1 VGRVNDPATTAPRS
15 PGERDTAAPTPAA
28 PTGTRPR
35 GIAGIAE
42 RVARGL
48 RAEIRAAAHRPRR
61 SLLVKDIALWA
72 VLALPATFDLL
83 SPLQPAA
90 PAWWLRIAGLG
101 VLAAAVAISR
111 TRPTAAL
118 LTAIALIP
126 VHGNFAFAMPVM
138 SYLTGLRTPRARPV
152 LWVFTAVFAAG
163 TLINIARGI
172 DVTTWFP
179 LTLWL
184 VLLGVLPW
192 LIGRYWQQHQELL
205 HAGWERADRL
215 EREQRITAERERL
228 RERARIAQ
236 DMHDSLG
243 HELALIAVRA
253 GALQVAP
260 GLDDRHRAAAA
271 ELRAGAADATE
282 HLREIIGIL
291 HDDTARRAAAGQ
303 TTGPAATDAPAR
315 PVHESVHDLVDRARA
330 SGVPV
335 RLATTGDPAP
345 GPLPPMIALAAHRI
359 VQEAITNAAKHA
371 PGAPITVALARRT
384 PAPPDTEPPAIV
396 VTVTNDAPPDG
407 PALLPPGGGH
417 GLTGLTER
425 ARLAG
430 GTLHA
435 APAPGG
441 GFTVRAVLP
450 ETPPPGP
457 RPLDAPDGPSESAR
471 HLERERRHVR
481 RGLITAIAVP
491 AALIAA
497 LGAVMLGYY
506 TYATLNSVLPPADY
520 AALRIGDTR
529 AHIDPLLP
537 PVQATEAGTVRAR
550 VPEPP
555 GAHCRYYR
563 PTADL
568 LGTGHLYRLCFT
580 GGRLTAKN
588 TYSTADPAT
597 KGPE

>member
-1 VGRVNDPATTAPRS
+1 MNDPATTVPQR
-15 PGERDTAAPTPAA
+15 PGERDTAPHARPGTRTPA
-28 PTGTRPR
+28 
-35 GIAGIAE
+35 
-42 RVARGL
+42 VH
-48 RAEIRAAAHRPRR
+48 AAARTVTRAVRADARAVLHRPR
-61 SLLVKDIALWA
+61 SLLAKDTALWA
-72 VLALPATFDLL
+72 VLAAPAAFDLA
-83 SPLQPAA
+83 SPVAPAA
-90 PAWWLRIAGLG
+90 PSWWLRIAALG
-101 VLAAAVAISR
+101 VLAAAVALSR

-118 LTAIALIP
+118 LTAIALIA

-138 SYLTGLRTPRARPV
+138 SYLTGMRTRRARPV

-163 TLINIARGI
+163 TLLNIARGI

-179 LTLWL
+179 LTIWL

-192 LIGRYWQQHQELL
+192 LVGRYWKQHRELL
-205 HAGWERADRL
+205 HAGWERAERL

-243 HELALIAVRA
+243 HALALIAVRA

-260 GLDDRHRAAAA
+260 GLQDRHRAAAA
-271 ELRAGAADATE
+271 DLRAGAADATE
-282 HLREIIGIL
+282 QLREIIGIL
-291 HDDTARRAAAGQ
+291 RDDTARRAAAGE
-303 TTGPAATDAPAR
+303 TPPPAGPDTAAR
-315 PVHESVHDLVDRARA
+315 PVHESVHDLVERARA

-335 RLATTGDPAP
+335 HLDTTAGPAP
-345 GPLPPMIALAAHRI
+345 GALPPMIALAAHRI

-371 PGAPITVALARRT
+371 PGAPITVTLTRHDTGPGPGPEPGAA
-384 PAPPDTEPPAIV
+384 PAVV
-396 VTVTNDAPPDG
+396 VTVANDAPPAG

-471 HLERERRHVR
+471 HLERERRQVR

-497 LGAVMLGYY
+497 LVAVILGYY
-506 TYATLNSVLPPADY
+506 TYATLNSVLPAADY
-520 AALRIGDTR
+520 AALRVGDTR
-529 AHIDPLLP
+529 EHVEPLLP

-580 GGRLTAKN
+580 DGRLTAKN

-597 KGPE
+597 KGTE